1 MIFLPYQDILMW
13 TLVLSFVSSVIY
25 RVFNKPAEMRKI
37 KEDMK
42 FYRKKSKEAQK
53 EKDTKKAN
61 EYVSEMMKLSQ
72 KQMRINMLPMF
83 VSLGIVLLAF
93 GFLSQTYGGVLVETA
108 SAGETSATGYFA
120 FDDFNHSIK
129 TDKISDLEYKV
140 TIDANDNGDFADDK
154 TYAKG
159 ELIRMGSVDWA
170 VSPNDLTSTKMET
183 AIMLPFTIPLV
194 GWTYLNWLAWYI
206 LIFLMGASLLFR
218 KLLGVE

>member
-1 MIFLPYQDILMW
+1 MIFLPYQDILLW
-13 TLVLSFVSSVIY
+13 TLLLSFVSSLIY

-42 FYRKKSKEAQK
+42 FYREKSKEAQK

-72 KQMRINMLPMF
+72 KQMRTNMLPMF

-93 GFLSQTYGGVLVETA
+93 GFLSQTYGGVTIETVA
-108 SAGETSATGYFA
+108 SETSATGHFA
-120 FDDFNHSIK
+120 FADFNHSIK

-140 TIDANDNGDFADDK
+140 TIDVNDNGDFSDDK

-159 ELIRMGSVDWA
+159 ELVRFGSVVWA
-170 VSPNDLTSTKMET
+170 VSPLDLKSTKMET
-183 AIMLPFTIPLV
+183 AIMLPFTVPLV
-194 GWTYLNWLAWYI
+194 GWTYLNWVAWYI
-206 LIFLMGASLLFR
+206 LIFIMGASLLFR